1 MYELMIAVSG
11 GNWMYFRTDRNR
23 VDKAWNE
30 FLETMDNIGCDVDNV
45 NFVSAELR
53 DGEGNEIATLKF

>member
-1 MYELMIAVSG
+1 MIVVSG
-11 GNWMYFRTDRNR
+11 GSWMYFRTNWDR
-23 VDKAWNE
+23 VDKAWDE
-30 FLETMDNIGCDVDNV
+30 FLETMGNNGCNVDNV